1 MRRRRYCDALAGA
14 LLSTGAPLGLLL
26 LRMAL
31 DAQFSAT
38 WLRDELR
45 SDPWTYGYVTLSTL
59 VVFAAFGYVL
69 GRQADSLYVL
79 AAKDTL
85 TGLATRRV
93 FEERLAHEHARA
105 MRYGTA
111 VSVLIADLD
120 GLKAVNDRHGHGAGD
135 EALRA
140 VSSAIADGVRST
152 DVGARWGGDEFAVLA
167 PSTGVEDALG
177 LAERIRLL
185 AERGHDGSRPITLS
199 IGVASL
205 DPATSGT
212 TQSLLRDADAALY
225 EAKRLGRNRVS
236 RAPPR
241 Q

>member
-1 MRRRRYCDALAGA
+1 MRRRYSDALAGA
-14 LLSTGAPLGLLL
+14 LLSTGAPLGLLV
-26 LRMAL
+26 LRMVLA
-31 DAQFSAT
+31 ARFSGA
-38 WLRDELR
+38 WLREELR
-45 SDPWTYGYVTLSTL
+45 ADPWTYGYVALSTL

-93 FEERLAHEHARA
+93 FEERLAQEHARA
-105 MRYGTA
+105 ARYGTT

-120 GLKAVNDRHGHGAGD
+120 GLKAVNDSHGHDAGD

-140 VSSAIADGVRST
+140 VGAAVTMGIRAT
-152 DVGARWGGDEFAVLA
+152 DLGARWGGDEFAVVA
-167 PSTGVEDALG
+167 PSTGVEDALS

-185 AERGHDGSRPITLS
+185 AERGHGSRPITLS
-199 IGVASL
+199 IGVATR
-205 DPATSGT
+205 DPAASGT
-212 TQSLLRDADAALY
+212 VDALLRDADAALY

-236 RAPPR
+236 GPPAR
-241 Q
+241 T